1 MCVWPC
7 KRQVKPVP
15 TPQVPQVEVVIKI
28 SKSQGMKYL
37 VERFIYLV
45 ESINTASWFQ
55 PPDSDLLF
63 EAIRTGEVINTMK
76 PRTKEERRLYR
87 DYKRNDKFLEDLLR
101 PKPRIYT
108 MRPPTP
114 PPQRPTWHT
123 KVERF
128 DMNGNLLTT
137 QYL

>member
-7 KRQVKPVP
+7 KRRVKPVP
-15 TPQVPQVEVVIKI
+15 VSETPVNKVVKI
-28 SKSQGMKYL
+28 SKLYGMKFL
-37 VERFIYLV
+37 IERFIHLV
-45 ESINTASWFQ
+45 EDINTKTWFE

-63 EAIRTGEVINTMK
+63 EAIRIGEIINTMK
-76 PRTKEERRLYR
+76 PRTKEERRLYKNYR
-87 DYKRNDKFLEDLLR
+87 HYDKFLEALLR

-114 PPQRPTWHT
+114 PPPQKPTWHT